1 MKMVEYNQDEIKRK
15 QALLQFSRE
24 TLKKEFV
31 GIDTVIDKVID
42 SINTWFIFP
51 ELQEKPVIINL
62 WGMTGVGKTAL
73 IIRLADLLE
82 FGKKFFRYDMGDTSE
97 DYSLKDKLENIF
109 RYNNGMSCMLV
120 LDEFQYAKT
129 KNENESEIDNRS
141 ARIIW
146 DLLDTGKIEVM
157 NRERELEKLVNTKKL
172 LNDAVNA
179 GVEVRNGIVIEN
191 ENNFLEIVNA
201 SEEDEYNFS
210 KYTSQLKLTA
220 VEEKNPSNFFRKK
233 LLSIYLTAYN

>member
-1 MKMVEYNQDEIKRK
+1 MVEYNQDEIKRK

-73 IIRLADLLE
+73 IIRLAELLE

-109 RYNNGMSCMLV
+109 CYNNGMSCMLV

-146 DLLDTGKIEVM
+146 DLLDTGKIDVM
-157 NRERELEKLVNTKKL
+157 NHERELEKLVTIKKL
-172 LNDAVNA
+172 LIDAVNA
-179 GVEVRNGIVIEN
+179 GVKVKNGI
-191 ENNFLEIVNA
+191 
-201 SEEDEYNFS
+201 
-210 KYTSQLKLTA
+210 
-220 VEEKNPSNFFRKK
+220 
-233 LLSIYLTAYN
+233 